1 MKESIATRVEALAK
15 PVAEQCGVELF
26 DVEFLKEGP
35 DHYLRLFIT
44 KEEGVVDLDD
54 CEAVSRTIDPLLD
67 EADFIKE
74 HYYLEVS
81 SVGLDRHLKKEKDF
95 LYFMGEKIEVKLFK
109 AFEGSDFWVGTL
121 IGYEDGKFSIETEQG
136 AMEIDLKEARL
147 VRPFVDFGKF

>member
-1 MKESIATRVEALAK
+1 MKESIASRVEALAA
-15 PVAEQCGVELF
+15 PVAEECGVSLF
-26 DVEFLKEGP
+26 DVEFVKEGP

-44 KEEGVVDLDD
+44 KEEGVDLDD
-54 CEAVSRTIDPLLD
+54 CEAVSRAIDPLLD

-121 IGYEDGKFSIETEQG
+121 TGYEDGKFAIDTEKG
-136 AMEIDLKEARL
+136 ELVIDQKEARV